1 MNHATALTLRGPLT
15 ATMLSHNGP
24 AGAHLKQLFPLK
36 AFVYNAVS
44 ELHVIPK
51 AGFPWLL

>member
-1 MNHATALTLRGPLT
+1 MNHATALTLRGPPT

-51 AGFPWLL
+51 AGFP